1 MSKEPWGN
9 GTPWKNSV
17 AFFTYLRSCLRK
29 SWSNCPTKHNLL
41 KKKRYQIPNPNKAG
55 KKPTVFGAE
64 CAMCGGEFPLSQI
77 QVDHIHAAGSLQKKE
92 DIQGFVERLL
102 FVTEDDLRLV
112 CKGCNA
118 CLAYSD
124 KHKVSF
130 NEARAIKEAIRLCKE
145 GKDVDWLEQRGIIA
159 STAKAK
165 RRTQI
170 EKILLEELTIGN
182 T

>member
-1 MSKEPWGN
+1 MNKEPWGN

-17 AFFTYLRSCLRK
+17 AFYTYLRGCLR
-29 SWSNCPTKHNLL
+29 SAWSRNPIKHNLL

-55 KKPTVFGAE
+55 KKATVFGAE

-130 NEARAIKEAIRLCKE
+130 NEAVIVKKVIQME
-145 GKDVDWLEQRGIIA
+145 KDKTLVDWLISKDITPEKSA
-159 STAKAK
+159 SK
-165 RRTQI
+165 RRRQA
-170 EKILLEELTIGN
+170 EEEMKKNGT
-182 T
+182 